1 MRFILMDKKK
11 VIFIRGY
18 IRSDKESTT
27 FKNLREELLSLKYD
41 LKLIEI
47 DYNDVND
54 INKKIEQTLKLVRLG
69 YSHVIG
75 HSLGGFIAMY
85 IAAKAGINSILLNP
99 STKPYSGEISKL
111 FNEDVKNKLS
121 KLGLYIDNNLD
132 PFTNYLNL
140 AILGKN
146 DKLVDYNIYLDKYFK
161 YTNNILLTHDEH
173 SINISEV
180 IPLIVSRLKQ
190 YFTFDSMPD
199 FD

>member
-1 MRFILMDKKK
+1 M
-11 VIFIRGY
+11 
-18 IRSDKESTT
+18 
-27 FKNLREELLSLKYD
+27 
-41 LKLIEI
+41 
-47 DYNDVND
+47 
-54 INKKIEQTLKLVRLG
+54 
-69 YSHVIG
+69 
-75 HSLGGFIAMY
+75 
-85 IAAKAGINSILLNP
+85 
-99 STKPYSGEISKL
+99 
-111 FNEDVKNKLS
+111 S
-121 KLGLYIDNNLD
+121 KLGLFIYNNLD

-146 DKLVDYNIYLDKYFK
+146 DKVVDYNIYLDKYFK

>member
-1 MRFILMDKKK
+1 MDNKK

-69 YSHVIG
+69 YSHIIG

-85 IAAKAGINSILLNP
+85 IAAKAGINSILINP
-99 STKPYSGEISKL
+99 STQPYSGEISKL

-146 DKLVDYNIYLDKYFK
+146 DKVVDYNIYLDKYFK